1 VLAAQP
7 TAPSLRAGGGGSSRR
22 VDGSGGGSPQWTIS
36 SHVGGSPIRER
47 LSPAGTASSRMITRV
62 GPTSPIG
69 SPIRSRSRSR
79 SPTIQRL
86 WSPGTARRVSI
97 VSPTTTS
104 PSSSSIISGSI
115 ISSGTSSPYRA
126 ARSPA
131 RRGGTAWESVHLGVQ
146 QEQFDVVTLEVPRSE
161 WQVETV
167 DVERCDRN
175 FLFL

>member
-1 VLAAQP
+1 VLAAQS
-7 TAPSLRAGGGGSSRR
+7 TAPSLRAGGSSSSRR

-36 SHVGGSPIRER
+36 SRVGGSPIRER

-86 WSPGTARRVSI
+86 LSPGTARRVSI
-97 VSPTTTS
+97 VSPTS
-104 PSSSSIISGSI
+104 PRSSSIISGSI
-115 ISSGTSSPYRA
+115 ISGGSSPYRA